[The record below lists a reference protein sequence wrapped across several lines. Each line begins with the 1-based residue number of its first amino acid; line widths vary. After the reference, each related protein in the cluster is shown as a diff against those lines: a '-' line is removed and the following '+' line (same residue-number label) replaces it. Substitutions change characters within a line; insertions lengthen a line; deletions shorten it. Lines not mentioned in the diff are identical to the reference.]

1 MDQIKKHP
9 FLNLNVSLSVNN
21 FTTNLYTASID
32 KHQHLHYPSI
42 HPVHTKRSIISSQA
56 LRMGRIY
63 FYKTDFEKHLVN
75 MKSWFQAT
83 RPGSA
88 LVQKELNKVTF
99 SGDVDKNKSK
109 KMSNRVQFSLLFTLY

>member
-1 MDQIKKHP
+1 MDQIKKHQ

-32 KHQHLHYPSI
+32 KHQHLHYTSI

-63 FYKTDFEKHLVN
+63 SYKTDFEKNLVN

-99 SGDVDKNKSK
+99 LGDVDKNKSK
-109 KMSNRVQFSLLFTLY
+109 KMSNRVQFSLLFTFY